1 MIAKNPGLILPLTD
15 SPLTDRARSLRPVAG
30 DAAALGWNCF
40 EDSILHRTFVFLIAG
55 WSGFFVMAI
64 ELLSGRILAPN
75 FGNSIY
81 VWGGVITV
89 FMLALA
95 VGYLLGGRLSLYDP
109 TLRRLAWLLI
119 GGALATILVILL
131 GDLVL
136 GWVFDRV
143 QDPRYGS
150 LLSATLL
157 FFIPTT
163 LAGTVS
169 PYAVRLLVSESQW
182 SGHCAGLLYFCSTFG
197 SAAGTLLTSFYLVLY
212 FEIQQILAGLI
223 GISLIL
229 GLSAIFFGN
238 SRNVPR

>member
-1 MIAKNPGLILPLTD
+1 
-15 SPLTDRARSLRPVAG
+15 
-30 DAAALGWNCF
+30 
-40 EDSILHRTFVFLIAG
+40 LHRLFIFLIAG

-89 FMLALA
+89 FMLALS

-109 TLRRLAWLLI
+109 TLPRLALVLMA
-119 GGALATILVILL
+119 GAATTIPVILL
-131 GDLVL
+131 SNPVL
-136 GWVFDRV
+136 DWIFGLV

-150 LLSATLL
+150 LLSAALL

-163 LAGTVS
+163 IAGMVS
-169 PYAVRLLVSESQW
+169 PYAVRLLVRESRL
-182 SGHCAGLLYFCSTFG
+182 SGHFAGLLYFFSTFG
-197 SAAGTLLTSFYLVLY
+197 SAAGTLLTSFHLVLY
-212 FEIQQILAGLI
+212 FEINQILAGLI

-229 GLSAIFFGN
+229 GLLALLIGSSPHAP
-238 SRNVPR
+238 SP

>member
-1 MIAKNPGLILPLTD
+1 
-15 SPLTDRARSLRPVAG
+15 
-30 DAAALGWNCF
+30 
-40 EDSILHRTFVFLIAG
+40 LHRLFIFLIAG

-89 FMLALA
+89 FMLALS

-109 TLRRLAWLLI
+109 TLPRLALVLMA
-119 GGALATILVILL
+119 GAATTIPVILL
-131 GDLVL
+131 SNPVL
-136 GWVFDRV
+136 DWIFGLV

-150 LLSATLL
+150 LLSAALL

-163 LAGTVS
+163 IAGMVS
-169 PYAVRLLVSESQW
+169 PYAVRLLVRESRL
-182 SGHCAGLLYFCSTFG
+182 SGHFAGLLYFFSTFG
-197 SAAGTLLTSFYLVLY
+197 SAAGTLLTSFHLVLY
-212 FEIQQILAGLI
+212 FEINQILAGLI

-229 GLSAIFFGN
+229 GLLALLIGSSHHAP
-238 SRNVPR
+238 SP

>member
-1 MIAKNPGLILPLTD
+1 LYRLFI
-15 SPLTDRARSLRPVAG
+15 
-30 DAAALGWNCF
+30 
-40 EDSILHRTFVFLIAG
+40 FLIAG

-89 FMLALA
+89 FMLALS

-109 TLRRLAWLLI
+109 TLRRLALLLI
-119 GGALATILVILL
+119 GGASTTIPVILL
-131 GDLVL
+131 GDPILDRVFDLVL
-136 GWVFDRV
+136 
-143 QDPRYGS
+143 DPRYGS

-163 LAGTVS
+163 VAGMVS
-169 PYAVRLLVSESQW
+169 PYAVRLLVNESQL
-182 SGHCAGLLYFCSTFG
+182 SGHFAGLLYFCSTFG

-212 FEIQQILAGLI
+212 FEIHQILAGLI
-223 GISLIL
+223 GISLLL

-238 SRNVPR
+238 PKNAPR